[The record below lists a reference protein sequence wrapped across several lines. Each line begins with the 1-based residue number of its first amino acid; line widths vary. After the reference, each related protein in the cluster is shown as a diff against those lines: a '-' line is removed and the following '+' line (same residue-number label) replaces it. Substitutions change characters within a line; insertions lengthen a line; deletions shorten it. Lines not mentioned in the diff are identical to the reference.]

1 MRISFPIAL
10 SKHTARAGVVAAA
23 LALVGVTGATGASAA
38 VVHPDSNT
46 FSCTN
51 SNPEVCV
58 GINYAGTVVQ
68 NMQIQANLSGFSSTD
83 ILYIFVGPN
92 FSGHSS
98 TFSGGPGW
106 VWQDT
111 VPVNQSYA
119 HGSGFCAQVQVNG
132 ALSPWACVHL
142 P

>member
-1 MRISFPIAL
+1 MRISLRTAL
-10 SKHTARAGVVAAA
+10 SKRAARAGIVATA
-23 LALVGVTGATGASAA
+23 LALVSVTGATGASAA
-38 VVHPDSNT
+38 VVPDSNT

-58 GINYAGTVVQ
+58 GINYSGTFVQ
-68 NMQIQANLSGFSSTD
+68 NMQIQADLKGFSSTD

-92 FSGHSS
+92 FSGHSG

-111 VPVNQSYA
+111 VPVNQSYG
-119 HGSGFCAQVQVNG
+119 HGSGFCGQVQVNG
-132 ALSPWACVHL
+132 VLSPWACAHL